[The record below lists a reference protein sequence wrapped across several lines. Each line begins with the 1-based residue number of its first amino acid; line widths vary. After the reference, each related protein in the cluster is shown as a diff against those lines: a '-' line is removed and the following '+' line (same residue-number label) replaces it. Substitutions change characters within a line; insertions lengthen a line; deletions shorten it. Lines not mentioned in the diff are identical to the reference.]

1 MEDELES
8 ITMDKV
14 WDLETIHKGA
24 KTIRY
29 KWVYKTKRDSKGNGE
44 RYNDR
49 FVDKGFTHREGIDYN
64 ETFSPVLM
72 KDSFR
77 IIIALVT
84 HYDLEPHQMDV
95 NISFLNRELIE
106 NMFMAHQRVLSC
118 MEKNIWNVT

>member
-1 MEDELES
+1 
-8 ITMDKV
+8 
-14 WDLETIHKGA
+14 
-24 KTIRY
+24 
-29 KWVYKTKRDSKGNGE
+29 
-44 RYNDR
+44 
-49 FVDKGFTHREGIDYN
+49 VDKGFTHREGIDYN